1 MIGVQNV
8 QYVQA
13 VQTVNN
19 LNDSNDLNDLNF
31 CSELPE
37 KMELRGKKVMVLGL
51 ARTGVETARFLVHE
65 GAEVTVSDCKGETE
79 LKEPLGR
86 VSGLPVRFFLGGEN
100 AAWLDGIE
108 MLVPSPGVPE
118 DNPLLREAGQR
129 GIPILSEME
138 LAYRFT
144 RFPLVAVTGT
154 NGKSTTTTLIGEMLK
169 ARGLKTFVGGNIG
182 APLIGFL
189 GDNWDWGVVE
199 VSSFQLE
206 WVEEFRPKVALLLN
220 LTEDH
225 LDRYPDFVSY
235 GNAKKRI
242 FAAQAGEDIAVL
254 NRDDPLVWPLRERVR
269 SRVVSFGWEEVRD
282 GVYAT
287 AGEMIWRGGGRE
299 EKFSLARVK
308 IQGVHNVENMMA
320 AIAAVKSVGVPAGA
334 IQKVIEGFPGLEHR
348 LEFVREKNGIRFYND
363 SKGTNVGAA
372 VKSLASFSVP
382 VVWIAGGVDKGGD
395 YRALEDEV
403 TRKVKKLVL
412 FGAAKEKIRSALGR
426 LTKTLIVDDLEAA
439 VREAY
444 RSAGPGDIV
453 LLSPACSSF
462 DMFQNYAE
470 RGKAFK
476 AMVRAL

>member
-1 MIGVQNV
+1 MTGVQNV

-13 VQTVNN
+13 VQTVN
-19 LNDSNDLNDLNF
+19 DLNDLNGSNDLNF
-31 CSELPE
+31 FSELPG

-51 ARTGVETARFLVHE
+51 ARTGIETARFLVNK

-79 LKEPLGR
+79 LKEALER
-86 VSGLPVRFFLGGEN
+86 VSGLPVRSFLGGEN
-100 AAWLDGIE
+100 VAWLNGIE
-108 MLVPSPGVPE
+108 MLVPSPGVSA
-118 DNPLLREAGQR
+118 DNRLLREAGQR

-144 RFPLVAVTGT
+144 RFPLVAITGT
-154 NGKSTTTTLIGEMLK
+154 NGKSTTTTLIGEMLQ
-169 ARGLKTFVGGNIG
+169 ARGARTFVGGNIG

-189 GDNWDWGVVE
+189 GDHWDWGVVE

-206 WVEEFRPKVALLLN
+206 WVEEFRPKVAVLLN

-235 GNAKKRI
+235 CAAKKRI
-242 FAAQAGEDIAVL
+242 FAAQTGEDIAVL
-254 NRDDPLVWPLRERVR
+254 NRDDPLVWPVRDRVR

-282 GVYAT
+282 GVYASSS
-287 AGEMIWRGGGRE
+287 EVIWRGGGRE
-299 EKFSLARVK
+299 ERFSLARAR

-320 AIAAVKSVGVPAGA
+320 AIATAKSVGVPAGA
-334 IQKVIEGFPGLEHR
+334 IRKVIEGFPGLEHR

-363 SKGTNVGAA
+363 SKGTNVGAV
-372 VKSLASFSVP
+372 VKSLASFSAP
-382 VVWIAGGVDKGGD
+382 VVLIAGGVDKGGD
-395 YRALEDEV
+395 YRVLEDEV
-403 TRKVKKLVL
+403 KRKVKKLVL
-412 FGAAKEKIRSALGR
+412 FGAAKEKIGGALGR
-426 LTKTLIVDDLEAA
+426 LTETVIVEDIAAA

-444 RSAGPGDIV
+444 RSAAPGDVV

-476 AMVRAL
+476 ALVQTL